1 MVWGCCNLSVC
12 ALEIP
17 ITTCFV
23 CLLFCRRCL
32 IISHLP
38 TNCRVLGAQ
47 SIPIRFSLFD
57 ALILT
62 RLQINMRCPYLLV
75 EGDVGHHM
83 FAFIPLFHTHTTHSQ
98 PNNQP
103 IAKAKA
109 AKTVIARDF
118 FFFFPLALTVSS
130 WWRRHKDESRQCVA
144 ANNMFLCSS
153 QCLDKNNRRSFYM
166 HVKPIQ

>member
-32 IISHLP
+32 IISHLS

-83 FAFIPLFHTHTTHSQ
+83 FAFIPQPTKQPTNSQ
-98 PNNQP
+98 NSHRPG
-103 IAKAKA
+103 
-109 AKTVIARDF
+109 V